1 MYTLT
6 KHDEQLRT
14 RGKCRK
20 HSSASR
26 VFYIS
31 RVYSNVRSVF
41 TLYSLKNGFM
51 TYHSARNYL
60 KKKLGETNG
69 NKAFV
74 YKYVNNKNRCVSKQ
88 WIYTPCKKIYPSFRS
103 SFLLQLESLESM
115 FKFLRILAWR
125 TGVKREGI
133 SLPNFSGRIHPE
145 DLRFTVLRVR

>member
-6 KHDEQLRT
+6 KHDEHLRT
-14 RGKCRK
+14 RGKCRQ
-20 HSSASR
+20 HSSGSR

-51 TYHSARNYL
+51 TW

-74 YKYVNNKNRCVSKQ
+74 YKYVNNKNWCVSKQ
-88 WIYTPCKKIYPSFRS
+88 WVYTPCKKIYPSFRS

-145 DLRFTVLRVR
+145 DLGFTVLRVR